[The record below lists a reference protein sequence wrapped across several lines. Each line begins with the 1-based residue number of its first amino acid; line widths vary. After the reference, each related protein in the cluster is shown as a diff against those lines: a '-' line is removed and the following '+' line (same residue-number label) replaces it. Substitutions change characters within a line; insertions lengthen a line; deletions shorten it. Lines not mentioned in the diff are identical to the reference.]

1 MTRAEIV
8 ALFNRRDAAWQRH
21 DPDALAADHHDEAVA
36 VSPMHGRL
44 EGRHRIREVY
54 QTWFAAFPDLT
65 CTTDDLIV
73 DGSRAV
79 HFFTIKGTQA
89 APFGGVAP
97 TGRRISITGAW
108 LYAFDGSGQIQEDRR
123 LYDVTSM
130 MVQIG
135 ALRTK
140 LPGD

>member
-8 ALFNRRDAAWQRH
+8 ALFDRREAAWQRH
-21 DPDALAADHHDEAVA
+21 DPEALAGDHRDEAIA

-44 EGRHRIREVY
+44 EGRKRIREVY
-54 QTWFAAFPDLT
+54 QTWFSAFPDLT
-65 CTTDDLIV
+65 VTTDDLIV
-73 DGSRAV
+73 DGDRAV

-89 APFGGVAP
+89 APFGGVPP
-97 TGRRISITGAW
+97 TGRRISISGAW
-108 LYAFDGSGQIQEDRR
+108 LYAFDDSGKIREDRR
-123 LYDVTSM
+123 LYDVTAM

>member
-8 ALFNRRDAAWQRH
+8 ALFTQREAAWQRH
-21 DPDALAADHHDEAVA
+21 DPDALAGDHLHEAVA
-36 VSPMHGRL
+36 ISPMHGRI
-44 EGRHRIREVY
+44 EGRTRIREVY
-54 QTWFAAFPDLT
+54 QTWFSAFPDLIL
-65 CTTDDLIV
+65 TTDDLIV
-73 DGSRAV
+73 DGDRAV

-89 APFGGVAP
+89 APFGGVQP

-108 LYAFDGSGQIQEDRR
+108 LYAFDDTGKIQQDRR
-123 LYDVTSM
+123 LYDATSM